1 MTVMCEE
8 LNQREEFHGF
18 GGVGWELNWDVGV
31 LGDIVGLGFGVG
43 AEWVVAEF
51 GEVEFLLFI
60 DHAGEDESFLSESV
74 EHEDDVVGFPAV
86 EDEDFLVIEFLDHL
100 IDRNWVVDDFVADF
114 LLRKVEQERIAQDFI
129 DRVDWLEL
137 WTVAVTA
144 GRGANDDYIWQVVRC
159 EQLLLVFCRW
169 GFADHAQVQKWIYFH
184 RGDHRLRVLVLER

>member
-1 MTVMCEE
+1 MTVMSEE
-8 LNQREEFHGF
+8 LNKWEEFHGF
-18 GGVGWELNWDVGV
+18 GGVGWELNGDVGV

-74 EHEDDVVGFPAV
+74 EHEDDIVDFPAV
-86 EDEDFLVIEFLDHL
+86 EDKDFFLIEFLDHFV
-100 IDRNWVVDDFVADF
+100 DRNWVVDDFVAD
-114 LLRKVEQERIAQDFI
+114 LLMVKVEQERVAQYLI

-144 GRGANDDYIWQVVRC
+144 GRGAHYDYV
-159 EQLLLVFCRW
+159 
-169 GFADHAQVQKWIYFH
+169 G
-184 RGDHRLRVLVLER
+184 